1 MISEVGSCLFL
12 SVQHSVCARGKV
24 PLKSTNVTP
33 HAPHAPM
40 KTTIAGIL
48 TILVTLGN
56 AALSFINTGAF
67 DVATAAAGIA
77 AGYGLIKAQDAP

>member
-1 MISEVGSCLFL
+1 
-12 SVQHSVCARGKV
+12 
-24 PLKSTNVTP
+24 
-33 HAPHAPM
+33 M

-67 DVATAAAGIA
+67 DVASTAAGLTV
-77 AGYGLIKAQDAP
+77 GYGLIKASDAP

>member
-1 MISEVGSCLFL
+1 
-12 SVQHSVCARGKV
+12 
-24 PLKSTNVTP
+24 
-33 HAPHAPM
+33 M

-48 TILVTLGN
+48 TLLVTLGN

-67 DVATAAAGIA
+67 DVSVAAAGIA